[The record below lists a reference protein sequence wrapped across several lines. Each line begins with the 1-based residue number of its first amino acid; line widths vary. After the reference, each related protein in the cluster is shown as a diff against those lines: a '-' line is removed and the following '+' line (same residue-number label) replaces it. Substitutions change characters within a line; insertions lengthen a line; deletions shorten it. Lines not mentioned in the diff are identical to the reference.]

1 MAARRISR
9 QGPMGDFLFWVF
21 PQESHR
27 IARLLVKKRLARLVG
42 HQKQRDGPA
51 FADIALSNS
60 LLEVR
65 VCVLVHLRSEHRG
78 SVERQDNAD
87 LAGAEDDWRAGKTAP
102 ISERLRAYWVA
113 GIALS
118 LAEMAAAHVGPHIQ
132 TGTRAST
139 RTKQHWTR
147 AARNRVHGTE
157 THGPGWTDHG
167 EVPQVPR
174 PRTFDFDTR
183 RLLSP
188 NSRAARVDLAWS
200 LPGCD
205 GESGP
210 GGTWPACCKR
220 AAQSPVDAISTGGQ
234 RRTPQRTASV
244 TTSTRSVSGAHVW
257 RLPEAGRS
265 REHRGQAQPEACR
278 PPLSQARS
286 LALLCL
292 VVSVR
297 CRLLVA
303 LMVVPSGSR
312 AEGEDG

>member
-1 MAARRISR
+1 MLISL
-9 QGPMGDFLFWVF
+9 GPRTIGEL
-21 PQESHR
+21 
-27 IARLLVKKRLARLVG
+27 ARLLQSRKG
-42 HQKQRDGPA
+42 SEHIG
-51 FADIALSNS
+51 
-60 LLEVR
+60 LLELPCHWPR
-65 VCVLVHLRSEHRG
+65 
-78 SVERQDNAD
+78 
-87 LAGAEDDWRAGKTAP
+87 WRRHMSNCIGGQ
-102 ISERLRAYWVA
+102 V
-113 GIALS
+113 
-118 LAEMAAAHVGPHIQ
+118 PHIQ

-234 RRTPQRTASV
+234 RRTPPKGRPAS
-244 TTSTRSVSGAHVW
+244 R
-257 RLPEAGRS
+257 
-265 REHRGQAQPEACR
+265 
-278 PPLSQARS
+278 QARARCLGPMS
-286 LALLCL
+286 GGCRKRVGLGSTAAKPSQKLVGHPPCRRPALW
-292 VVSVR
+292 R
-297 CRLLVA
+297 CCASWFRFAVA
-303 LMVVPSGSR
+303 FWSR
-312 AEGEDG
+312 